1 MPVETRYF
9 RSDTETIDTTTYR
22 KLGTSL
28 SGTGAS
34 VSQSGTGYALPPSCQ
49 IGVRVYILK
58 SDGTKIELTSNVS
71 AIVYLQYPTSKSLRS
86 ATWNC
91 PETDLDSTDRVLI
104 EVYLDNGVSGW
115 VKKGSWVTE
124 QLGATKLDSATW
136 IFYYWVEAP
145 YSFNPRIG
153 RYSFGIN
160 FYFDGSD
167 DSRIVNFSYT
177 VGGVAHEVEVSDSTL
192 VSDVVSRGISKSFAD
207 AGVSS
212 DFLRRGIGVSLR
224 DSSIVSDVI
233 SKRVKKNLVDLGK
246 GIDFIAKGLTISLKE
261 CSFPDFTIKTATGK
275 FLEFTEV
282 VYVHEYLRKGSER
295 VVTDLGMVSDYLR
308 KATLKVFTDS
318 SIVSDRIIKESVR
331 CFVDSVVSSDFVR
344 REVSKSI
351 LDLSRVSDWMGKALA
366 KVLVDSEVTVDW
378 ISKAVSRSF
387 IDSSKSYDYVS
398 KASIKSL
405 KDVGKGV
412 DRISK
417 SVGVSRLDTALVS
430 DWISKE
436 MLKAVLDLGK
446 VADWV
451 STIKAKLI
459 VVKDVVFPDFSI
471 AKDSV
476 LVKRDSSLISDFYSK
491 SVEKVATDSGVISDR
506 VSLAFSKVLVDS
518 GVVSDYFSKAI
529 SKVARDL
536 GRGVD
541 WISKDILTSLVE
553 SARVYDWVSRDM
565 VYSLI
570 DSISVADY
578 IRREFSKSF
587 RDYVVG
593 EYVITK
599 TATLHRSYAD
609 VVKSVDFVSKGVV
622 SVLRDSVVGSDY
634 LAKEVSRVVSDVAR
648 VLDWIGRRFA
658 VTVSDLVK
666 GLDYVS
672 KAVGVSVS
680 DLAKAIDWIVV
691 PTVKLIVVKDVV
703 FPDFSIAKGV
713 EKPFREV
720 ISVIDLK
727 AVKDI
732 AKRFVD
738 YVIVRDQAIRT
749 RIIEV
754 FDRVI
759 ADFEVAKGLSP
770 AIRDLVKSVDVITKL
785 RYTLTGIDVRRVYF
799 HKYLGDIIEDTDEI
813 NRVDSSKNLL
823 NMIKNLASKMGVAD
837 DPYISADISKLEEI
851 VGTMEYVKDGEYVY
865 ARHVNVFV
873 DYMTY
878 AIDVVELLYDKWKSA
893 KGTSLPEVEYWLEM
907 AKGRKDLMRTV
918 KFGDIVLTRDHNLI
932 IDTLKPLECSIRVM
946 DREW

>member
-1 MPVETRYF
+1 MSRLPEAVKGWKLYKRSRGVAIYQDPENPSHF
-9 RSDTETIDTTTYR
+9 RALIDPQESLRPIADVHTEWTHSTEPTHYEAVDDVTPDDDDTYISTDPDSDTLQADYYDFPNTAIPSDATINWVRICFRARSENSTYTGAIRSFMVTHNTDYIGDSHRPPASYTDYYQEYDTNPYTGEAWTIDEIN
-22 KLGTSL
+22 SL
-28 SGTGAS
+28 YAGVQGAS
-34 VSQSGTGYALPPSCQ
+34 GHYCFGCFFYLFYP
-49 IGVRVYILK
+49 VRC
-58 SDGTKIELTSNVS
+58 TQ
-71 AIVYLQYPTSKSLRS
+71 VYL
-86 ATWNC
+86 
-91 PETDLDSTDRVLI
+91 LI
-104 EVYLDNGVSGW
+104 D
-115 VKKGSWVTE
+115 
-124 QLGATKLDSATW
+124 
-136 IFYYWVEAP
+136 
-145 YSFNPRIG
+145 
-153 RYSFGIN
+153 
-160 FYFDGSD
+160 
-167 DSRIVNFSYT
+167 YT
-177 VGGVAHEVEVSDSTL
+177 VPALVVEVSDSGVVSDYFSKAVACVFKDSML
-192 VSDVVSRGISKSFAD
+192 VSDVLRKEVSKSF
-207 AGVSS
+207 
-212 DFLRRGIGVSLR
+212 R
-224 DSSIVSDVI
+224 DYAVGEYITQTFTGRLVKVVETVIV
-233 SKRVKKNLVDLGK
+233 
-246 GIDFIAKGLTISLKE
+246 A
-261 CSFPDFTIKTATGK
+261 
-275 FLEFTEV
+275 
-282 VYVHEYLRKGSER
+282 EYLRKRSEK
-295 VVTDLGMVSDYLR
+295 VMVDVSIGSDYLR

-318 SIVSDRIIKESVR
+318 SIVSDRIIKEAVR

-351 LDLSRVSDWMGKALA
+351 LDLSRVSDWIGKTLA

-387 IDSSKSYDYVS
+387 IDPSKSYDYVS

-405 KDVGKGV
+405 KDVGKGI

-417 SVGVSRLDTALVS
+417 SVGVSRLDTVLVS
-430 DWISKE
+430 DWISKDL
-436 MLKAVLDLGK
+436 LKAVLDLGK

-451 STIKAKLI
+451 STIKAKMII
-459 VVKDVVFPDFSI
+459 VRDVAFPDYSI

-491 SVEKVATDSGVISDR
+491 SVEKVAIDSGVVSER
-506 VSLAFSKVLVDS
+506 VSLGISKVLVDS

-529 SKVARDL
+529 SKDLIDVGKVA
-536 GRGVD
+536 D
-541 WISKDILTSLVE
+541 WISKDVLASLVE
-553 SARVYDWVSRDM
+553 SARVSDWVSRGT
-565 VYSLI
+565 VYSLL

-609 VVKSVDFVSKGVV
+609 VVKSVDFVSKGLFIPLKDTVI
-622 SVLRDSVVGSDY
+622 SSDY
-634 LAKEVSRVVSDVAR
+634 LVKEISRVVSDVAR
-648 VLDWIGRRFA
+648 VLDWIGRRVA

-672 KAVGVSVS
+672 KSLAVNIS

-703 FPDFSIAKGV
+703 FPDFSTAKGV

-727 AVKDI
+727 AIKDI

-759 ADFEVAKGLSP
+759 ADFEVVKGISSV
-770 AIRDLVKSVDVITKL
+770 IKEVVKSVDVITKL

-799 HKYLGDIIEDTDEI
+799 HKFLGDIIEDTDEI

-823 NMIKNLASKMGVAD
+823 NMIKSLASKMGVAD
-837 DPYISADISKLEEI
+837 DPYISQDISKLEEI
-851 VGTMEYVKDGEYVY
+851 VGTMEYVKNGEYVY
-865 ARHVNVFV
+865 AKHVNVFV

-893 KGTSLPEVEYWLEM
+893 KGTSLPEVDYLS
-907 AKGRKDLMRTV
+907 
-918 KFGDIVLTRDHNLI
+918 LI
-932 IDTLKPLECSIRVM
+932 HI
-946 DREW
+946 